1 VYAARHDWCGSQCS
15 GGRLAGTKEAPRQAR
30 QALLDAAERLLEAHG
45 YDRVTVAQIADAA
58 NISVKMLFTYFASKE
73 DLAFGDEARL
83 RDALVSAI
91 AARPTGAVCQGSLPL
106 MAIALVLALAM
117 EEQPLSAEMIDV
129 AAGKLEVS
137 EY

>member
-1 VYAARHDWCGSQCS
+1 MTGADVS
-15 GGRLAGTKEAPRQAR
+15 APVVGLREQKKRQTR
-30 QALLDAAERLLEAHG
+30 QALLDAAERLFEAHG

-91 AARPTGAVCQGSLPL
+91 AARPTGAVCPSWPS
-106 MAIALVLALAM
+106 
-117 EEQPLSAEMIDV
+117 PS
-129 AAGKLEVS
+129 S
-137 EY
+137 SRSPWRSSRPPRR